1 MKRLVVSGVVMAL
14 GLLPATAGAQTNDAK
29 IEISAFAI
37 NMSTIGTGANAMVDI
52 TIDRWSTA
60 QERERLIT
68 TMLEKGS
75 KALLA
80 AL

>member
-1 MKRLVVSGVVMAL
+1 MKSLVSRGVVMAL
-14 GLLPATAGAQTNDAK
+14 GLLPAAAGAQTNDEK
-29 IEISAFAI
+29 LEISAFAI
-37 NMSTIGTGANAMVDI
+37 NMGTIGTGANAMVDI